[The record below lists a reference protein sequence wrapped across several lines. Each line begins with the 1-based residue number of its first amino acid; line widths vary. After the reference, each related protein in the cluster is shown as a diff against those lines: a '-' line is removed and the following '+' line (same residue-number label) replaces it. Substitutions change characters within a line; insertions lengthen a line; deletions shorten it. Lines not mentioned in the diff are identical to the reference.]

1 MKGRRWWRRGERGG
15 SWCCR
20 CFFGRGA
27 RCLAGGGLVAC
38 RGGGG
43 NEWDGEEVAYGGHA
57 DLVAV
62 GDIGVGCE
70 SAGLCDGIAEGWGE
84 EIEEREGQS
93 SGKDVVDHC
102 EGWRLECWVM

>member
-1 MKGRRWWRRGERGG
+1 MRE
-15 SWCCR
+15 
-20 CFFGRGA
+20 GA
-27 RCLAGGGLVAC
+27 VGVADAFLAGGLVVLLVGVLVAC
-38 RGGGG
+38 RGGGR

-62 GDIGVGCE
+62 GDIGVGYE

-93 SGKDVVDHC
+93 SGKDAVDHC
-102 EGWRLECWVM
+102 KGWRLECWVM